1 MTQLAV
7 AGKFTAK
14 VLASNTY
21 ISENE
26 KTGGFSVMLHLEV
39 TDGGNAGETI
49 TWFGAISDAAVD
61 YTAKAL
67 AEAFGYAGDFQDL
80 YEGRCPFV
88 SKECNIVTEIDSF
101 GGKPQLKVRWLN
113 ALHRGKLANPANF
126 AALRARLGGRAVA
139 VAKAVIAE
147 GGGTPCAPSP
157 SVPAGAP
164 PPARSQAAPARSQ
177 AAPADTEDDLPF

>member
-1 MTQLAV
+1 MTQLNV

-21 ISENE
+21 IWESE
-26 KTGGFSVMLHLEV
+26 KTGTFAVMLPLEV

-49 TWFGAISDAAVD
+49 TWFGYISDAAVD
-61 YTAKAL
+61 FSAKAL
-67 AEAFGYAGDFQDL
+67 AEAFGYAGDFEDL
-80 YEGRCPFV
+80 YRGVCPFV
-88 SKECNIVTEIDSF
+88 GKECNIVAEFEDYN
-101 GGKPQLKVRWLN
+101 GKPQLKVRYLN

-147 GGGTPCAPSP
+147 GGITPCAPSP
-157 SVPAGAP
+157 SAPAGQAP
-164 PPARSQAAPARSQ
+164 PAHSQAAPAGS
-177 AAPADTEDDLPF
+177 AASPPADDDSLPF